1 MSQPIYK
8 KMLDY
13 IETVN
18 EVTKVASQIIEK
30 QQEKVASETQIDTVV
45 AELKSVGLLQPN
57 QVKLAKEQL
66 SSPSSAMQILLNVV
80 QSYKSAA
87 EKRAS
92 VKAEDIGK
100 PEKSASAPVTKSAR
114 DEKLL
119 ALINK

>member
-1 MSQPIYK
+1 MSQPIYN

-30 QQEKVASETQIDTVV
+30 QREKAASESQIDTVV
-45 AELKSVGLLQPN
+45 AELKSVGLLPPN

-66 SSPSSAMQILLNVV
+66 SSPSSALQILLNVV
-80 QSYKSAA
+80 QSYKTAS

-92 VKAEDIGK
+92 AKSDEIGK

-114 DEKLL
+114 DQKLL